1 MLTVSA
7 DVPEPLATEA
17 GTNAHVGGD
26 ETTGVTVQ
34 VRPTA
39 LLNPFVGVIVIVEV
53 ADPLAATEAGV
64 RVEAAMVKSGTAVT
78 VTASGVVWFKAPELL
93 STVMV

>member
-1 MLTVSA
+1 VLTVKPE
-7 DVPEPLATEA
+7 VPEPLATEA
-17 GTNAHVGGD
+17 GTKAQVGGD

-39 LLNPFVGVIVIVEV
+39 LLNPLAGVIVIVEV
-53 ADPLAATEAGV
+53 ADPLAASEAGV
-64 RVEAAMVKSGTAVT
+64 RVEAAMVKSGIAVT
-78 VTASGVVWFKAPELL
+78 VRASGVVWFKAPELL